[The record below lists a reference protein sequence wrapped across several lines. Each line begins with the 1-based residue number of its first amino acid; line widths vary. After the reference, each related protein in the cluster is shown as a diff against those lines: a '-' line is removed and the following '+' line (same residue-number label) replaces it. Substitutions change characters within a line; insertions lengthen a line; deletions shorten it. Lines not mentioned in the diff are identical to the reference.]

1 MRFIE
6 FDMKFRSLIFKN
18 IFSILNLLREIHKK
32 DNVTLVLVTHE
43 DYVAESADRVINMM
57 DGKIIA

>member
-1 MRFIE
+1 
-6 FDMKFRSLIFKN
+6 MKFRSLIFKN